1 MSRATLS
8 GKAARR
14 KRKTGGRLR
23 AQTDRICCL
32 FFPVAMSEGKRLLIV
47 EGTSSSPPTI
57 MNPDRLRCMR
67 CATNSIA
74 TYRKNF
80 QCACTL
86 LSLLPSASSRTRVEN
101 SMLLP
106 PLLLLSLTY
115 MKLSRYSPVVQSHS
129 FLLTPTS

>member
-1 MSRATLS
+1 
-8 GKAARR
+8 
-14 KRKTGGRLR
+14 LR

-32 FFPVAMSEGKRLLIV
+32 FFRVVMSEGERLLIV

-57 MNPDRLRCMR
+57 MNPDRLRCKR
-67 CATNSIA
+67 SATNTIGFNRYLPEA
-74 TYRKNF
+74 TLIKF
-80 QCACTL
+80 QCPCTL
-86 LSLLPSASSRTRVEN
+86 LSFVPSASPRTRVEN

-115 MKLSRYSPVVQSHS
+115 TKLSRYSPVVQSHS